1 MRAHPL
7 GLACFNKSTKE
18 TETIAEN
25 VSKLTHSHHLGVT
38 GGRLKV
44 ELCTNVEILGVLR
57 LESGMGERGL
67 QYVTTEGYLQ

>member
-25 VSKLTHSHHLGVT
+25 VSKLTHSHYLGVT

-44 ELCTNVEILGVLR
+44 ELCTNVENLGVLR
-57 LESGMGERGL
+57 LERGMGWEG
-67 QYVTTEGYLQ
+67 EGYNEM

>member
-7 GLACFNKSTKE
+7 GLASFNKSTKE

-44 ELCTNVEILGVLR
+44 ELCTNVENLGVLR
-57 LESGMGERGL
+57 LERGMGWEG
-67 QYVTTEGYLQ
+67 EGYNEM